1 MSGRNA
7 RQLRQESGEG
17 RPGMKGVWSNRSL
30 LWVAGAEPHW
40 ATLGVTGEYASARA
54 AQWARELAE
63 NCWLETLV
71 LWFFGLYQK
80 RPQANQRMRAA
91 GHQRKRAF
99 LRGEGW
105 ARPPSATS
113 VITGSRESF
122 G

>member
-63 NCWLETLV
+63 NCRLETLV

-80 RPQANQRMRAA
+80 RPQANQRMRA
-91 GHQRKRAF
+91 F

-113 VITGSRESF
+113 VITGSQESF